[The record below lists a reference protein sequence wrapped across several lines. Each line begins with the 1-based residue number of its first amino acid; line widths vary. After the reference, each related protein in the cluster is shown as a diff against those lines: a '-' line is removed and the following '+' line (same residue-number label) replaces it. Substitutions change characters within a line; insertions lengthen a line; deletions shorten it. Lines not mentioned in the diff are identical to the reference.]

1 MEKSA
6 ILNLL
11 YQERNRLFQKHQR
24 PGWNLWATIGS
35 LSTLIWIF
43 LSLFETKPIEPK
55 LVIPIFIIF
64 YTSYYFLVITIKLF
78 SSSRHFSQNIKET
91 RYFLPNKELSYIRF
105 NIVLNQ
111 IVLIFLLYA
120 CYNLNFFNV
129 PFQLIFNILVLTLVC
144 LLTVVFII
152 TFLPIPIPFKV
163 SIKPPKIKKY
173 FIIAFCFLTIL
184 TIPLLINLLAN
195 LNSSK
200 AEIILAVKYSL
211 IFGGFYYLALLLYKI
226 LRPNRLL
233 NQVDTLIDLALFNKR
248 TPEEIMSD
256 FEIMSLG
263 FELRGFFELTLYNYL
278 NAHKEFINLCDR
290 IIQKI
295 EGLEKTGMIKL
306 NKDSIKILSNS
317 IKEIRVDTQLLYHSF
332 TIVDRYG
339 NDIIMKIKL
348 FTLFEPDNEYLSTI
362 IPSMTERTHQT
373 RVKFDLLKEKVNH
386 LETLVDELFKAF
398 KGNEVTE
405 KANNIFEEIIKSKI

>member
-1 MEKSA
+1 MEKSV

-55 LVIPIFIIF
+55 LVIPFFIIL
-64 YTSYYFLVITIKLF
+64 YASYYLLVITIKLI
-78 SSSRHFSQNIKET
+78 SSSRHFSQYIKET
-91 RYFLPNKELSYIRF
+91 RYFLPNKELYFIRF
-105 NIVLNQ
+105 NIFLNQ
-111 IVLIFLLYA
+111 IVLVFLLYA
-120 CYNLNFFNV
+120 CYSLDFFDI
-129 PFQLIFNILVLTLVC
+129 PFQLIFNTLVITLVFLLTL
-144 LLTVVFII
+144 VFII
-152 TFLPIPIPFKV
+152 TLLPIPIPFNV
-163 SIKPPKIKKY
+163 SIKPLKIKKY

-233 NQVDTLIDLALFNKR
+233 NQVDALIDLALFNKR

-263 FELRGFFELTLYNYL
+263 FELRAFFELSLDNYL
-278 NAHKEFINLCDR
+278 NAQKTFENLCDR
-290 IIQKI
+290 VIQKI
-295 EGLEKTGMIKL
+295 DALEITNMTKL
-306 NKDSIKILSNS
+306 NMDSINTLSKS
-317 IKEIRVDTQLLYHSF
+317 IKEIRNDTEPMSRSF
-332 TIVDRYG
+332 NLVDRYG
-339 NDIIMKIKL
+339 NEIIMKIKL
-348 FTLFEPDNEYLSTI
+348 FSLFEPDNEYLITVIS
-362 IPSMTERTHQT
+362 SMKERTHQS
-373 RVKFDLLKEKVNH
+373 RLKFDLLKEKVNH
-386 LETLVDELFKAF
+386 LETLVDELFKPF
-398 KGNEVTE
+398 KGNEVT
-405 KANNIFEEIIKSKI
+405 